1 MKDCSALAG
10 RPRFDIADIVR
21 DHRAQL
27 EATVPLSTAQR
38 RVLSAIGLCRTAALG
53 GHIEQCRSCGLK
65 TQAYNSCRNRHCPKC
80 QLLAAE
86 KWIWARTARL
96 LPVRHFHVVQT
107 LPAELRPLAR
117 AFPRVLY
124 DALFACTSETLFEL
138 GQSRLDAT
146 LGVTMVLHTWTRE
159 MNFHPHVHAIV
170 TAGGLS
176 RNGDGWNHS
185 NKKYLFPV
193 EVIGALVK
201 GKMLDWLR
209 STQRR
214 GDFDAFDEF
223 LDPEAFDRLM
233 SRLAS
238 HNWVAYAK
246 KPFRDS
252 THVMKYLGRYTHR
265 VAIANSRIVE
275 VTETSVAF
283 RTKTGKVTTVSP
295 VEFLRRFCLH
305 VLPPGFNKIRHYG
318 LYSSAALASTHVLA
332 NEKLLLSAPGFNP
345 ATVNASPVKAETWPE
360 HLRRIMGR
368 DLNSCRICGN
378 PVEHQPLPQTCSR
391 PQPRASSP

>member
-1 MKDCSALAG
+1 MKDCAAKAG
-10 RPRFDIADIVR
+10 RPRFDIGDIVR

-27 EATVPLSTAQR
+27 EAKVRLCTAQR

-53 GHIEQCRSCGLK
+53 GHVDRCRSCGLK
-65 TQAYNSCRNRHCPKC
+65 TPAYNSCRNRHCPKC
-80 QLLAAE
+80 QSLAAE
-86 KWIWARTARL
+86 KWIWARTTKL
-96 LPVRHFHVVQT
+96 LPARHFHVVMT
-107 LPAELRPLAR
+107 MPAELRPLTR
-117 AFPRVLY
+117 AFPRMLY
-124 DALFACTSETLFEL
+124 DALFACTSETLLEL
-138 GQSRLDAT
+138 GRTRLDAT
-146 LGVTMVLHTWTRE
+146 LGITMVLHTWTRE
-159 MNFHPHVHAIV
+159 MQFHPHVHSIV

-176 RNGDGWNHS
+176 HDGTHWNHS
-185 NKKYLFPV
+185 GKKYLFPV
-193 EVIGALVK
+193 DVIGDLVK

-209 STQRR
+209 STKRC
-214 GDFDAFDEF
+214 GAFDTFDEF

-275 VTETSVAF
+275 VTEATVAF
-283 RTKTGKVTTVSP
+283 RTKAGKVLAVSP

-318 LYSSAALASTHVLA
+318 LYSSAALTTTHVLA
-332 NEKLLLSAPGFNP
+332 REHLVRQSTSSGP
-345 ATVNASPVKAETWPE
+345 ATVKQASARELTWPE
-360 HLRRIMGR
+360 HLRRIRRR
-368 DLNSCRICGN
+368 DINACRACGN
-378 PVEHQPLPQTCSR
+378 LVEHMPLPR
-391 PQPRASSP
+391 MLGRAPPQASSP